1 MTAQISGR
9 TIFLMTLPP
18 LLWAANAVVGRLLVG
33 SVPPMTLNFL
43 RWSLAAL
50 LLLPLAW
57 RTLCQPREIISRWR
71 YLAAIGLFGAGSY
84 NALIYLALVTS
95 TAINVTLIA
104 ASVPVWMLAIGAIA
118 YGEHPSRRQLLG
130 TAFSLAGVAVV
141 LARGELAAL
150 AQLRFM
156 PGDLYVVAAVI
167 AWSFYSWLLARPPPS
182 MRAPLRPAWDW
193 SAMLLLQTL
202 FGLVFAG
209 GTTIVE
215 QALGAPPVV
224 WNGWVIGAL
233 LFIAIGPAIIAYHL
247 WGLGV
252 AAGGPALAAIFSNL
266 GPVFAALMSA
276 ALLGEAP
283 HLFHVVA
290 FALIVAGIIVSMGRG
305 ATPPASPPVP

>member
-1 MTAQISGR
+1 MTARISGR

-43 RWSLAAL
+43 RWTLAAL

-57 RTLCQPREIISRWR
+57 RALRQPREIAVRWR
-71 YLAAIGLFGAGSY
+71 YLAALGVFGAGSY

-104 ASVPVWMLAIGAIA
+104 ASVPVWMLGIGAIA
-118 YGEHPSRRQLLG
+118 YGAHPPPRQLLG
-130 TAFSLAGVAVV
+130 TVFSLAGVAVV
-141 LARGELAAL
+141 LTRGEPAAL
-150 AQLRFM
+150 AQLKFL

-167 AWSFYSWLLARPPPS
+167 CWSCYSWLLARPPAS

-209 GTTIVE
+209 GTAITE
-215 QALGAPPVV
+215 QALGAPPIV

-233 LFIAIGPAIIAYHL
+233 AFIAIGPAIIAYHC
-247 WGLGV
+247 WALGV
-252 AAGGPALAAIFSNL
+252 AAGGPALAAVFSNL
-266 GPVFAALMSA
+266 APVFAALMSA

-283 HLFHVVA
+283 HAFHVIA
-290 FALIVAGIIVSMGRG
+290 FALIVIGIVVSTGRRS
-305 ATPPASPPVP
+305 A